1 MNVRIAL
8 VAIALTFG
16 VWEATD
22 IPHTGIP
29 AVVFSIL
36 FLVSAICLYR
46 LSSRWPAVLIALL
59 CSVEASQAHTWKDAG
74 TFEKDFAM
82 VLGSAG
88 IVVALAFLVLSI
100 RPKGATQ

>member
-1 MNVRIAL
+1 MNARNAL

-22 IPHTGIP
+22 ILDTG
-29 AVVFSIL
+29 AVAAVFSTL
-36 FLVSAICLYR
+36 FLVSAVWLYR
-46 LSSRWPAVLIALL
+46 RSSRWAAVLIALL

-74 TFEKDFAM
+74 TFAKDFAM

-88 IVVALAFLVLSI
+88 ILVALAFLALSI

>member
-1 MNVRIAL
+1 MNARLPL

-22 IPHTGIP
+22 ILDTGVI
-29 AVVFSIL
+29 AGVFSVL
-36 FLVSAICLYR
+36 FLVSAVWLYR
-46 LSSRWPAVLIALL
+46 RSSRWAAVLIALL

-74 TFEKDFAM
+74 AFAKVAAE
-82 VLGSAG
+82 VLGTAG
-88 IVVALAFLVLSI
+88 IVAAIAFLVLSI

>member
-1 MNVRIAL
+1 MNVRLAL

-29 AVVFSIL
+29 AAVFSVL
-36 FLVSAICLYR
+36 YLVSAVWLFR
-46 LSSRWPAVLIALL
+46 RSSRWAAVLIALL

-74 TFEKDFAM
+74 TFDEDFAM

-88 IVVALAFLVLSI
+88 ILVALAFLVLSI

>member
-8 VAIALTFG
+8 VAIALAFG

-29 AVVFSIL
+29 AAVFSVL
-36 FLVSAICLYR
+36 FLVSAVWLYR
-46 LSSRWPAVLIALL
+46 RSSRWAALLIALL
-59 CSVEASQAHTWKDAG
+59 CSVEASQAHTWKDVGELTKVAA
-74 TFEKDFAM
+74 E
-82 VLGSAG
+82 VLGTAG
-88 IVVALAFLVLSI
+88 IVVAIAFLVLSI